1 MTVVAWR
8 RHGGDRPRSD
18 VARHGPETSESEL
31 IQLQRQ
37 AGNAAVAR
45 LLARQTLE
53 MRKPDLTVHDPASQG
68 AAFAAVEAWFD
79 ALAQG
84 VRGSEA
90 GTPIQSIAE
99 LVHMASELTFIADD
113 GKQARVGDRL
123 KPTALEGWMRE

>member
-8 RHGGDRPRSD
+8 SHGGDRPRSD
-18 VARHGPETSESEL
+18 ASRRAPDAAEPDL
-31 IQLQRQ
+31 LRLQRA

-53 MRKPDLTVHDPASQG
+53 MRKPDLTAHDPGSQE

-79 ALAQG
+79 ALAEG

-99 LVHMASELTFIADD
+99 LVHMASELTF
-113 GKQARVGDRL
+113 
-123 KPTALEGWMRE
+123 